1 MPKKRSY
8 SKRGDVQGHI
18 SCRCKTAYA
27 NSPFERTNIS
37 TTKSLKKNT
46 SKKVYASKMYPHGYK
61 VEKGMRIAIGTNL
74 NACKCTLF
82 SGKARGGQFRP
93 NRKDPSYIRARPL
106 KNINSV
112 NVDFV

>member
-27 NSPFERTNIS
+27 GSPFERTNIS
-37 TTKSLKKNT
+37 SKTPFKKST
-46 SKKVYASKMYPHGYK
+46 SKVGQSKLYPHKYK
-61 VEKGMRIAIGTNL
+61 VEKGNRLTIGTML
-74 NACKCTLF
+74 NGCKCTLF
-82 SGKARGGQFRP
+82 SGKARGGSFRP
-93 NRKDPSYIRARPL
+93 NRKDPSYIRARTL